1 MTRAPTLAGAEK
13 VNEYRG
19 PYHWYLPAFFDYLHR
34 APLETL
40 FARVPPE
47 ATVLDLGAGDARLT
61 HFLARRYKR
70 VVALE
75 PQDAAVQLG
84 RLMTRLHGST
94 PMFSRGDASLL
105 PFRAGMFDCVTA
117 FDVIEHLP
125 RDSAMLMLRETHRT
139 LVPGGWVVVTTPNRR
154 SLRNRI
160 WGHRLDD
167 KHFFEL
173 DPPELDAMLS
183 SAGFTVR
190 AIEGIYL
197 TPPIPR
203 VEHFA
208 SVFPFRGVFRALG
221 AAGRRWPALSERL
234 VALAQRSEPVA
245 IGEASRR
252 GHGANRA

>member
-1 MTRAPTLAGAEK
+1 MTASALAGAEK

-47 ATVLDLGAGDARLT
+47 ARVLDLGAGDARLT
-61 HFLARRYKR
+61 HFLARHYRT

-75 PQDAAVQLG
+75 PQEVAIELG
-84 RLMTRLHGST
+84 RLMTRLNGSA
-94 PMFSRGDASLL
+94 PAFSRGDAAVL
-105 PFRAGMFDCVTA
+105 PFLDGAFDGVTA

-125 RDSAMLMLRETHRT
+125 RDAAMRMLREVRRT
-139 LVPGGWVVVTTPNRR
+139 LAPGGSLLLTTPNRR
-154 SLRNRI
+154 SLRNRV

-167 KHFFEL
+167 KHFFEVE
-173 DPPELDAMLS
+173 PSELRGMLRET
-183 SAGFTVR
+183 GFAAVH
-190 AIEGIYL
+190 IEGIYL

-208 SVFPFRGVFRALG
+208 SVFPFRGAFRALG

-234 VALAQRSEPVA
+234 VALAE
-245 IGEASRR
+245 R
-252 GHGANRA
+252 GRG

>member
-1 MTRAPTLAGAEK
+1 MTAPALAGAEK

-34 APLETL
+34 APLATL
-40 FARVPPE
+40 FAQVPPQSR
-47 ATVLDLGAGDARLT
+47 VLDLGAGDARLT
-61 HFLARRYKR
+61 HFLARSYRK

-75 PQDAAVQLG
+75 PQDVAVQLG
-84 RLMTRLHGST
+84 RLMTQLNGST
-94 PMFSRGDASLL
+94 PVFSRGDAARL
-105 PFRAGMFDCVTA
+105 PFQAGAFDCVTA
-117 FDVIEHLP
+117 FDVLEHLP
-125 RDSAMLMLRETHRT
+125 RAAALQMLRDTHRA
-139 LVPGGWVVVTTPNRR
+139 LAPGGWLLVTTPNRR
-154 SLRNRI
+154 SLRNRV

-167 KHFFEL
+167 KHFFEV
-173 DPPELDAMLS
+173 DPPELHGMLTE
-183 SAGFTVR
+183 AGFTVR

-234 VALAQRSEPVA
+234 VALARRS
-245 IGEASRR
+245 
-252 GHGANRA
+252 